1 MESEMTGQILPENAM
16 SRDAGTDPKAFRAC
30 FGHFATG
37 VLVATCH
44 PPGEAPIG
52 ITINSLSSVSL
63 EPPMALF
70 CLEERSATL
79 AQFLKAG
86 HFALNI
92 LAAGQEERSNR
103 FARNHEIRGDD
114 PFTVWSSGAPVFMDS
129 LAVADC
135 ALQDVFGGGDHQIL
149 LGRVLD
155 VGARKAAEPLLYY
168 RGGYGRIS
176 APEV

>member
-1 MESEMTGQILPENAM
+1 MEAIMTGQHLPDNAM
-16 SRDAGTDPKAFRAC
+16 TRAAGTDSAAFRAC
-30 FGHFATG
+30 FGQFATG

-44 PPGEAPIG
+44 PEGGQPIG

-63 EPPMALF
+63 DPPLALF
-70 CLEERSATL
+70 CLEERSETL
-79 AQFLKAG
+79 AQFLNAG

-103 FARNHEIRGDD
+103 FARDHAINGDD
-114 PFTVWSSGAPVFMDS
+114 PFTVWSSGAPVFMDA

-135 ALQDVFGGGDHQIL
+135 RLQDVFGGGDHQIL
-149 LGRVLD
+149 LGQVLD
-155 VGARKAAEPLLYY
+155 VGMREGATPLLYY

-176 APEV
+176 PPGV